1 MQPQWKYLDTIG
13 DRDPITNWGGFVYVD
28 ELGNYDPELV
38 WFERFETRY
47 EISNVR
53 ISRIIL
59 ERNSLEEWWYDKL
72 QSIADFSGRP
82 LEELQQMAITDIY
95 LEKALLYAYL
105 LSYFGAYEFDQEPI
119 TLTGNEAYQ
128 KYSFE
133 ITGRNYNGEN

>member
-38 WFERFETRY
+38 WFESDYNGSCY
-47 EISNVR
+47 EITNVR

-72 QSIADFSGRP
+72 QSVADFSGCP
-82 LEELQQMAITDIY
+82 LEELQQMAISNVY

-119 TLTGNEAYQ
+119 TLTEDEAYR
-128 KYSFE
+128 KYSLE
-133 ITGRNYNGEN
+133 ITGKEL